1 MTDFDRDEVIR
12 GMLEEFE
19 DQNETIQEKKGLFS
33 KIMLEHLSN
42 ICKIKTKILNSLRY
56 TPVINFNP
64 DEFKLKRNY
73 DSVSDYRYMR
83 DKPLVYKN
91 VYFVEVFIL
100 TGLNEYTVRDVAKV
114 YLSDLLMKPNNVNEF
129 KAGFECLIDEIAI
142 KTLDLGNEDRFYTFK
157 YEKEKV
163 NEETE

>member
-1 MTDFDRDEVIR
+1 MADFDRDEVIK
-12 GMLEEFE
+12 GMYEEFE
-19 DQNETIQEKKGLFS
+19 DQSETIQEKKGLFS
-33 KIMLEHLSN
+33 KVMLEHLSN

-64 DEFKLKRNY
+64 DEFKLKRRSENIG
-73 DSVSDYRYMR
+73 DYRYMR
-83 DKPLVYKN
+83 DKPPVYKN

-100 TGLNEYTVRDVAKV
+100 IGLNEYNIRDVAKV

-129 KAGFECLIDEIAI
+129 KAGLECLIDEIAI

-157 YEKEKV
+157 YEKVKV
-163 NEETE
+163 DEETE

>member
-1 MTDFDRDEVIR
+1 MADFDRNEVIE
-12 GMLEEFE
+12 GMYEEFE

-33 KIMLEHLSN
+33 KVMLEHLSN

-56 TPVINFNP
+56 SPVVNFNP

-73 DSVSDYRYMR
+73 DSVLDHRHMC
-83 DKPLVYKN
+83 DKPPVYKN

-100 TGLNEYTVRDVAKV
+100 TGLNEYTARDIAKV
-114 YLSDLLMKPNNVNEF
+114 YLTDLLMKPNNVNEF
-129 KAGFECLIDEIAI
+129 KTGLECLIDEIAI
-142 KTLDLGNEDRFYTFK
+142 KTLDLGDEDRFYTFK

-163 NEETE
+163 DEETK

>member
-1 MTDFDRDEVIR
+1 MADFDRDEVIK
-12 GMLEEFE
+12 GMYKEFE
-19 DQNETIQEKKGLFS
+19 DQNEAMQEKKGLFS
-33 KIMLEHLSN
+33 KVMLEHLSK

-64 DEFKLKRNY
+64 DEFKLKR
-73 DSVSDYRYMR
+73 SSSIVSDYRYMR
-83 DKPLVYKN
+83 DKPPVYKN

-129 KAGFECLIDEIAI
+129 KAGLECLVDEIAI
-142 KTLDLGNEDRFYTFK
+142 KTLDLGDEDRFYTFK

>member
-1 MTDFDRDEVIR
+1 MSDFDRDEVIK

-19 DQNETIQEKKGLFS
+19 DQSETIQEKKGLFS
-33 KIMLEHLSN
+33 KVMLEHLSK

-73 DSVSDYRYMR
+73 DSVTDYRYMR
-83 DKPLVYKN
+83 DKPPVYKN

-129 KAGFECLIDEIAI
+129 KAGLECLVDEIAI
-142 KTLDLGNEDRFYTFK
+142 KTFDLGNENRFYTFK
-157 YEKEKV
+157 YEKVKV
-163 NEETE
+163 DEETE

>member
-12 GMLEEFE
+12 SMLEEFE

-33 KIMLEHLSN
+33 KIILEHLSK
-42 ICKIKTKILNSLRY
+42 ICKNKAKILNSLRF

-64 DEFKLKRNY
+64 DEFKLKR
-73 DSVSDYRYMR
+73 SSSVVSDYRYMR
-83 DKPLVYKN
+83 DKPPVYNN
-91 VYFVEVFIL
+91 VYFIEVFIL
-100 TGLNEYTVRDVAKV
+100 TGLNDYTVLNVAKV

-129 KAGFECLIDEIAI
+129 KAGLECLVDEIAI
-142 KTLDLGNEDRFYTFK
+142 KTLDLGDEDRYYTFK

>member
-33 KIMLEHLSN
+33 KVMLEHLSN

-64 DEFKLKRNY
+64 DEFKLKR
-73 DSVSDYRYMR
+73 SSSVVSDYRYMR
-83 DKPLVYKN
+83 DKPLVYN
-91 VYFVEVFIL
+91 NIYFVEVFIL
-100 TGLNEYTVRDVAKV
+100 TGLNEYTVCNVAKV

-129 KAGFECLIDEIAI
+129 KAGLECLVDEIAI
-142 KTLDLGNEDRFYTFK
+142 KTLDLGDEDRYYTFK

-163 NEETE
+163 DEETE

>member
-33 KIMLEHLSN
+33 KIMLEHLSK
-42 ICKIKTKILNSLRY
+42 ICKNKAKILNSLRF

-73 DSVSDYRYMR
+73 DSVRDYRYMR
-83 DKPLVYKN
+83 DKPPVYKN

-129 KAGFECLIDEIAI
+129 KAGLECLVDEIAI
-142 KTLDLGNEDRFYTFK
+142 KTLDLGDEDRYYTFK
-157 YEKEKV
+157 YERVKV
-163 NEETE
+163 DEETE

>member
-1 MTDFDRDEVIR
+1 MTDFNRDEVIR

-33 KIMLEHLSN
+33 KVMLEHLSN
-42 ICKIKTKILNSLRY
+42 ICKIKTKILNSLRF

-73 DSVSDYRYMR
+73 DSVTDYRYMR
-83 DKPLVYKN
+83 DKPPVYKN

-129 KAGFECLIDEIAI
+129 KAGLECLVDEITI
-142 KTLDLGNEDRFYTFK
+142 KTLDLGDEDRFYTFK